1 LGFVSEDRGLRGSL
15 AIAAMV
21 GGRVARVSVARM
33 SAPER
38 GNLARVT
45 TTERSV
51 GAPCVATEYSSKI
64 ERPEHTP
71 CPFKIAL
78 KDQHS
83 IPLYVRHARSQA
95 SDIIRG
101 THRLDALRLKLG
113 EKRTNFD
120 RSGN

>member
-1 LGFVSEDRGLRGSL
+1 VQDCGAHVGLWSGVADVSQERSFGVIERPLDDAVQQRER
-15 AIAAMV
+15 AWV
-21 GGRVARVSVARM
+21 GHV
-33 SAPER
+33 ER
-38 GNLARVT
+38 GQGKL
-45 TTERSV
+45 
-51 GAPCVATEYSSKI
+51 